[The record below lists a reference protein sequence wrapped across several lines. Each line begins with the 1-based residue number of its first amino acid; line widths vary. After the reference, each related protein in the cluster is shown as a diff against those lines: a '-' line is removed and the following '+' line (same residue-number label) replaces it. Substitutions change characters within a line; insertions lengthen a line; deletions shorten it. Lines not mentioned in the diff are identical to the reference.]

1 MGDLRMDV
9 GFHNDEHVR
18 ALMDGSVTIDGVD
31 ATFHTE
37 RVVSDIFERM
47 VRDRE
52 FGVAELGLTLY
63 LRTLD
68 SDDPPFVALPVF
80 LARQFRHSAI
90 FVNTGKWY

>member
-1 MGDLRMDV
+1 MSDLRMDV
-9 GFHNDEHVR
+9 GFHNYEHVR

-52 FGVAELGLTLY
+52 FGVA
-63 LRTLD
+63 
-68 SDDPPFVALPVF
+68 
-80 LARQFRHSAI
+80 
-90 FVNTGKWY
+90 